1 MAEVEIRRPERAD
14 GGQLFELVRDFVT
27 SFPADESAFAR
38 SFEVLLDDPGCDL
51 LCAFDG
57 AEMTGYVLAFRH
69 PTFFANGPVAW
80 VEELH
85 VRPEYRRRG
94 IAAALM
100 RAVESRAREHGV
112 RLVAL
117 ATRRADEFYRAIG
130 YEESATYYRRVLG

>member
-1 MAEVEIRRPERAD
+1 MSELEIRAPASTEAGR
-14 GGQLFELVRDFVT
+14 LFELVRDFAT
-27 SFPADESAFAR
+27 SFAADEPAFAG
-38 SFEVLLDDPGCDL
+38 SFEVLLADPGCDL

-57 AEMTGYVLAFRH
+57 DEMAGYVLAFRH

-130 YEESATYYRRVLG
+130 YEESATYYRRVLD